1 MKTEAKQENGENL
14 EKIILTSTSEIYG
27 SAKFVPITE
36 DHPVLGQ
43 SPYSASK
50 IAADQL
56 ALSFYKSFKTPIT
69 ILRPFNT
76 YGPRQSARA
85 IIPTIG
91 DTYNVSK
98 DRFES
103 PQPPQ
108 CPSWVRNSSTGIWEP
123 PVARPAVTSKNEN
136 WVWDEK
142 TQSYMDCNPDNN

>member
-1 MKTEAKQENGENL
+1 MAHFARLDSNSKVTDTYVVDNNW
-14 EKIILTSTSEIYG
+14 
-27 SAKFVPITE
+27 
-36 DHPVLGQ
+36 VLGGDGKESEAVGIKYLQ
-43 SPYSASK
+43 DLYKTTDTFVQYSMTTR
-50 IAADQL
+50 I
-56 ALSFYKSFKTPIT
+56 
-69 ILRPFNT
+69 
-76 YGPRQSARA
+76 RA

-142 TQSYMDCNPDNN
+142 TQSYMDCNPENN

>member
-1 MKTEAKQENGENL
+1 MAHFARLDSNSKVTDTYVVDNNWVLDGDGKESEAVGIKYLQDLYKT
-14 EKIILTSTSEIYG
+14 TDT
-27 SAKFVPITE
+27 FV
-36 DHPVLGQ
+36 Q
-43 SPYSASK
+43 YSMTTR
-50 IAADQL
+50 I
-56 ALSFYKSFKTPIT
+56 
-69 ILRPFNT
+69 
-76 YGPRQSARA
+76 RA

-136 WVWDEK
+136 WVWDET

>member
-1 MKTEAKQENGENL
+1 MAHFARLDSNSKVTDTYVVDNNWVLDGDGKESEAVGIKYLQDL
-14 EKIILTSTSEIYG
+14 YKATDT
-27 SAKFVPITE
+27 FV
-36 DHPVLGQ
+36 Q
-43 SPYSASK
+43 YSMTTR
-50 IAADQL
+50 I
-56 ALSFYKSFKTPIT
+56 
-69 ILRPFNT
+69 
-76 YGPRQSARA
+76 RA

>member
-1 MKTEAKQENGENL
+1 MAHFARLDSNSKVTDTYVVDNNWVLDGDGKESEAVGIKYLQDLYKT
-14 EKIILTSTSEIYG
+14 TDT
-27 SAKFVPITE
+27 FV
-36 DHPVLGQ
+36 Q
-43 SPYSASK
+43 YSMTTR
-50 IAADQL
+50 I
-56 ALSFYKSFKTPIT
+56 
-69 ILRPFNT
+69 
-76 YGPRQSARA
+76 RA

-136 WVWDEK
+136 WVWDET
-142 TQSYMDCNPDNN
+142 TQSYMDCNPENN

>member
-1 MKTEAKQENGENL
+1 MAHFARLDSNSKVTDTYVVDNNWVLDSDSKESEAVGIKYLQDLYKT
-14 EKIILTSTSEIYG
+14 TDT
-27 SAKFVPITE
+27 FV
-36 DHPVLGQ
+36 Q
-43 SPYSASK
+43 YSMTTR
-50 IAADQL
+50 I
-56 ALSFYKSFKTPIT
+56 
-69 ILRPFNT
+69 
-76 YGPRQSARA
+76 RA

-123 PVARPAVTSKNEN
+123 PVASQAVTSKNEN
-136 WVWDEK
+136 WVWDET